1 MIHTTFLGFGV
12 SMVMAHAPIIF
23 PAVLGRPLPYRP
35 MLWLPLALLHGGLLF
50 RVVGDALGRGALWQG
65 GSVVTVVSLLVFAAS
80 AAWCVVRA

>member
-1 MIHTTFLGFGV
+1 V
-12 SMVMAHAPIIF
+12 SWRQASSLDRRF
-23 PAVLGRPLPYRP
+23 
-35 MLWLPLALLHGGLLF
+35 ALLHGGLLF